1 MLRHDASLQWAVTL
15 LIIAIAV
22 ITVRPVGVSGRGL
35 AVVAL
40 LVVNSVALLARHLP
54 PAFPRR
60 AALVWLTAGVVA
72 SAGLLKVSNSG
83 SGYLFAYF
91 LVGHAGYR
99 LALKPALAVAALSS
113 LLCGAVFYFY
123 VGPDHQVLTWT
134 FGLSTGIPVV
144 AGILGRNRQQ
154 AVEARLQ
161 AAESAER
168 AARAEAR
175 TAVLTE
181 RGRIARDVHDVL
193 AHSLAGI
200 NMHLELADALMDT
213 GDLEKVRAA
222 HNNAQRL
229 VRESLK
235 QAQWTVH
242 ALREDSL
249 PLLESLTAM
258 IESSGY
264 REVLTVTGAVR
275 ELPAQVTQNVLRIA
289 QEALTNAARHAPG
302 AEIAVELT
310 FDAASTSLAV
320 RNGPATG
327 EATASVGSGMGLI
340 GMRERVALLG
350 GTLTAGPLTEG
361 PDRGGWQVEAVIRG

>member
-1 MLRHDASLQWAVTL
+1 MAC
-15 LIIAIAV
+15 
-22 ITVRPVGVSGRGL
+22 
-35 AVVAL
+35 
-40 LVVNSVALLARHLP
+40 
-54 PAFPRR
+54 
-60 AALVWLTAGVVA
+60 
-72 SAGLLKVSNSG
+72 AGLLEVSNSG

-134 FGLSTGIPVV
+134 FGLSTGVPVV
-144 AGILGRNRQQ
+144 AGILGRSKQQ

-168 AARAEAR
+168 AARAEAQ

-200 NMHLELADALMDT
+200 NMHLELADALIDT

-222 HNNAQRL
+222 HNRAQSL

-249 PLLESLTAM
+249 PLLVRPPRGAHRHR
-258 IESSGY
+258 G
-264 REVLTVTGAVR
+264 RPGAVGTGHPER
-275 ELPAQVTQNVLRIA
+275 
-289 QEALTNAARHAPG
+289 AAHRAGG
-302 AEIAVELT
+302 A
-310 FDAASTSLAV
+310 DQ
-320 RNGPATG
+320 RGPARSWG
-327 EATASVGSGMGLI
+327 
-340 GMRERVALLG
+340 R
-350 GTLTAGPLTEG
+350 
-361 PDRGGWQVEAVIRG
+361 DRGGAGLRRRLDQACRPQRACDR

>member
-1 MLRHDASLQWAVTL
+1 MLRHDAAQWAVTL

-22 ITVRPVGVSGRGL
+22 ITVRPVGTSGQGL
-35 AVVAL
+35 AVAAL
-40 LVVNSVALLARHLP
+40 LVVNSVALTARHLP
-54 PAFPRR
+54 PDFPRR
-60 AALVWLTAGVVA
+60 AALAWLTAGVVA
-72 SAGLLKVSNSG
+72 SAALLEVSNSG

-99 LALKPALAVAALSS
+99 LPLKPALAVAALSS

-123 VGPDHQVLTWT
+123 IGPDHQVLTWT

-144 AGILGRNRQQ
+144 AGIMGRSKQQ

-200 NMHLELADALMDT
+200 NMHLELADALIDT

-222 HNNAQRL
+222 HNKAQSL
-229 VRESLK
+229 VKESLK

-258 IESSGY
+258 IESSGH
-264 REVLTVTGAVR
+264 REVLTVTGSVR

-310 FDAASTSLAV
+310 FGAASTTLAV

-327 EATASVGSGMGLI
+327 EATAGVGSGMG
-340 GMRERVALLG
+340 
-350 GTLTAGPLTEG
+350 
-361 PDRGGWQVEAVIRG
+361 

>member
-1 MLRHDASLQWAVTL
+1 MLRHDARLQWAVTL
-15 LIIAIAV
+15 LIIVIAFS
-22 ITVRPVGVSGRGL
+22 TVRPVGVSGRGL

-40 LVVNSVALLARHLP
+40 LVVNSLALLARHLP
-54 PAFPRR
+54 PDVPRR

-72 SAGLLKVSNSG
+72 AAALLEVSNSG

-99 LALKPALAVAALSS
+99 LPLRPALAVAALSS

-123 VGPDHQVLTWT
+123 VGPDHQALTWT

-175 TAVLTE
+175 TAVLAE

-222 HNNAQRL
+222 HNKAQSL

-235 QAQWTVH
+235 QAQWTV
-242 ALREDSL
+242 
-249 PLLESLTAM
+249 
-258 IESSGY
+258 
-264 REVLTVTGAVR
+264 
-275 ELPAQVTQNVLRIA
+275 
-289 QEALTNAARHAPG
+289 
-302 AEIAVELT
+302 
-310 FDAASTSLAV
+310 
-320 RNGPATG
+320 
-327 EATASVGSGMGLI
+327 
-340 GMRERVALLG
+340 
-350 GTLTAGPLTEG
+350 
-361 PDRGGWQVEAVIRG
+361 